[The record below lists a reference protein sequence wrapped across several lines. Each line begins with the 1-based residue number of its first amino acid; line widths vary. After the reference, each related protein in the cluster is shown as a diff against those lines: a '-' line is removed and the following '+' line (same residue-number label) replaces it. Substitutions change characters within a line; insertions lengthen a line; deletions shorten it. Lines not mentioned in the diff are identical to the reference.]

1 MDQQNNRA
9 VPQPAEQ
16 NGEPQPAPDAA
27 GRPGAT
33 EGHGGAANQWEV
45 FPAGRGTAQAPS
57 GWETPGIT
65 EGTAPEDRRGVGS
78 APGSGWGTT
87 AEPPWTGSPAPGW
100 GTTWA
105 PAQEGPSGGAEGR
118 GRPARRVLII
128 GGVAVAFAAAAGAGA
143 YAAGHSQAV
152 AADNTPGLSGTDG
165 QAGAGGQSVPG
176 GQPGMAAPDG
186 STGGGVDGGGMAG
199 PGGLGMGMGGLNAAI
214 HSEYVVLQDS
224 SYVNMASQTGTVTS
238 VSSDSLTVKS
248 DDGFS
253 RTYAVTADV
262 QVSQGTRQRGAGS
275 TGTSLGLSA
284 VTSGATVRVTALKES
299 DTWTAQS
306 ILLPATGSSGA
317 QGSGTTTN

>member
-9 VPQPAEQ
+9 VPRPIEQ
-16 NGEPQPAPDAA
+16 NGEPQPAPDAT
-27 GRPGAT
+27 GRVGGA
-33 EGHGGAANQWEV
+33 EGRSGAANQWEV
-45 FPAGRGTAQAPS
+45 LPAGRGTAQAPS
-57 GWETPGIT
+57 GWETPRIT
-65 EGTAPEDRRGVGS
+65 EGTAPEDRRGTGS

-87 AEPPWTGSPAPGW
+87 AEPPRAGTPAPGW
-100 GTTWA
+100 GTTRA
-105 PAQEGPSGGAEGR
+105 PAQEGQSGGAEGR
-118 GRPARRVLII
+118 VRPARRSLII
-128 GGVAVAFAAAAGAGA
+128 GGVAVAVAAAAGAGA
-143 YAAGHSQAV
+143 YAASHSQAA
-152 AADNTPGLSGTDG
+152 AADNTPGVGGTDG
-165 QAGAGGQSVPG
+165 QAGAGGQLVPG

-186 STGGGVDGGGMAG
+186 STGGMDGGGMAG

-224 SYVNMASQTGTVTS
+224 SYVTMASQTGTVTS

-275 TGTSLGLSA
+275 TGTSLGLPA
-284 VTSGATVRVTALKES
+284 VTSGATARVTALKES
-299 DTWTAQS
+299 DTYTAQS
-306 ILLPATGSSGA
+306 ILIPATGSTGA

>member
-1 MDQQNNRA
+1 MA
-9 VPQPAEQ
+9 V
-16 NGEPQPAPDAA
+16 
-27 GRPGAT
+27 
-33 EGHGGAANQWEV
+33 
-45 FPAGRGTAQAPS
+45 
-57 GWETPGIT
+57 
-65 EGTAPEDRRGVGS
+65 
-78 APGSGWGTT
+78 
-87 AEPPWTGSPAPGW
+87 
-100 GTTWA
+100 
-105 PAQEGPSGGAEGR
+105 
-118 GRPARRVLII
+118 
-128 GGVAVAFAAAAGAGA
+128 AAAAGAGA

-186 STGGGVDGGGMAG
+186 STGGVDGGGMAG

-248 DDGFS
+248 DDGFIRS
-253 RTYAVTADV
+253 YAVTADV

-306 ILLPATGSSGA
+306 ILLPATSSSGA

>member
-1 MDQQNNRA
+1 M
-9 VPQPAEQ
+9 
-16 NGEPQPAPDAA
+16 
-27 GRPGAT
+27 
-33 EGHGGAANQWEV
+33 
-45 FPAGRGTAQAPS
+45 
-57 GWETPGIT
+57 
-65 EGTAPEDRRGVGS
+65 
-78 APGSGWGTT
+78 
-87 AEPPWTGSPAPGW
+87 
-100 GTTWA
+100 
-105 PAQEGPSGGAEGR
+105 
-118 GRPARRVLII
+118 
-128 GGVAVAFAAAAGAGA
+128 AFAAAAGAGA